1 MIKARLESVTFGKVV
16 TKYYP
21 LPGWIFKY
29 EGVRLAEE
37 VIEYLL
43 DVSGYR
49 FHTNE
54 KFDFHTKY

>member
-1 MIKARLESVTFGKVV
+1 MIKARLESITFGKVV

-21 LPGWIFKY
+21 LPEWIFKY
-29 EGVRLAEE
+29 EGIRLADE

-49 FHTNE
+49 FHT
-54 KFDFHTKY
+54 D

>member
-1 MIKARLESVTFGKVV
+1 MIKARLESITFGKVV

-21 LPGWIFKY
+21 LPEWIFKY
-29 EGVRLAEE
+29 EGIRLAEE

-49 FHTNE
+49 FHTDE
-54 KFDFHTKY
+54 KFMYHIK